1 MFRIMD
7 PEMHGAASLDDDA
20 GDSAEDL
27 GSADEDDEASFRA
40 GFADFS
46 REHQIS

>member
-1 MFRIMD
+1 MEQLAPMTTQAI
-7 PEMHGAASLDDDA
+7 
-20 GDSAEDL
+20 SAEDL